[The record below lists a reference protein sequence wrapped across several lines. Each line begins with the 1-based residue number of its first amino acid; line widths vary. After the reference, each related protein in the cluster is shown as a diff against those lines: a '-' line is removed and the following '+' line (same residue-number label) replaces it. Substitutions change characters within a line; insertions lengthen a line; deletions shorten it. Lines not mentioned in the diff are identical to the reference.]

1 MSNESAL
8 HLHEMEH
15 EAFSAKYIECENMVL
30 RDLLHQADAVMKCLN
45 PLDVLVLAMDHP
57 AIQHLMPVHPN
68 AADMAFAIK
77 DFPAC
82 IEGYVQDTT
91 RDMVES

>member
-1 MSNESAL
+1 MNESAL
-8 HLHEMEH
+8 LMHERDQERFDARY
-15 EAFSAKYIECENMVL
+15 EECEALVL
-30 RDLLHQADAVMKCLN
+30 RDLLNNADAVMKCMN

-57 AIQHLMPVHPN
+57 AVQHLMPVHPT
-68 AADMAFAIK
+68 AADISFAIS

-91 RDMVES
+91 RDMLDS